1 MAVQQNKVSRARR
14 NNRRSHD
21 AIVPKTLRTCEHC
34 GEMKRP
40 HHICLNPECGMYRGS
55 QILSSEAEE
64 IDEE

>member
-21 AIVPKTLRTCEHC
+21 AIVAKHLRECESC

-40 HHICLNPECGMYRGS
+40 HHICLNPQCGMYRGN
-55 QILSSEAEE
+55 QVLSSDTDDIEE
-64 IDEE
+64 E